1 MSLSY
6 IKSTLQLLLTFPTS
20 FFPISC
26 GIFQLKTFQFIF
38 FHLIFP
44 STRIHEFLPDEV
56 QDGDVRGRG
65 RPGLG
70 LGRGRGRPRTT
81 IFENF
86 GTRTARTRTRTGTR
100 TSEDGDFWEFFGRG
114 RPGRGPGR
122 GRGRPRTSIFE
133 NFRDVRGRGRRGRRR
148 PEEAWMWLLNDC

>member
-26 GIFQLKTFQFIF
+26 GIFQRKTFQFIF
-38 FHLIFP
+38 FHLIFSKYTYP
-44 STRIHEFLPDEV
+44 RRFHEFLPDEV

-70 LGRGRGRPRTT
+70 LGWGRGRPRTT

-100 TSEDGDFWEFFGRG
+100 TSEDEDF
-114 RPGRGPGR
+114 
-122 GRGRPRTSIFE
+122 
-133 NFRDVRGRGRRGRRR
+133 
-148 PEEAWMWLLNDC
+148 